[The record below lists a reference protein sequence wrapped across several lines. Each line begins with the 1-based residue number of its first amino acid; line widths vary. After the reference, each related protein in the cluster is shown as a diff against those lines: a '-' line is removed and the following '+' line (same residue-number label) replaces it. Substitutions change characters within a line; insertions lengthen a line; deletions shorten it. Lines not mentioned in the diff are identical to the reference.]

1 MLRFGIIS
9 TAKIGRELVVPAIQ
23 DAENC
28 VVTAVASRS
37 LESARAFADR
47 FSVPHAFGSYEEMLA
62 SDTIDAV
69 YIPLPTSQHIE
80 WSIKAADAGKHVL
93 VEKPVALKAGDIDAL
108 IAARD
113 RNKVLI
119 TEAYMVTYSPVWR
132 KVRALLQEGA
142 IGRLRHVQGAFT
154 YYNRDP
160 GNMRNIPAL
169 GGGGLPDIG
178 VYPTISTRFVTGKE
192 PLRIQASTDRDPE
205 FGTDIYSSVRADF
218 GTFEL
223 SFYISTQ
230 LAARQVMVFHGE
242 KGFIE
247 VKSPFNA
254 DRYGAEEL
262 ELTNQGH
269 SESQVFRF
277 PDSRQYKLEAE
288 AFTRAALGESQE
300 VVTLESSK
308 LNQKMIDAIYRAS
321 EKDGWEAV
329 RQRNAL
335 GSARRDRPRR
345 ALRICSG
352 GTRRRPGRI
361 KPVRVCDRH

>member
-1 MLRFGIIS
+1 MLRFGILS

-28 VVTAVASRS
+28 VVTAIASRDLS
-37 LESARAFADR
+37 KAREMADR

-62 SDTIDAV
+62 SDVIDAV

-80 WSIKAADAGKHVL
+80 WTIKAANAGKHVL
-93 VEKPVALKAGDIDAL
+93 CEKPMALKASEIDAV
-108 IAARD
+108 IEARD

-119 TEAYMVTYSPVWR
+119 SEAFMVTYSPVWH
-132 KVRALLQEGA
+132 KVRSLLKEGA
-142 IGRLRHVQGAFT
+142 IGKLRHVQGAFT
-154 YYNRDP
+154 YYNRDA
-160 GNMRNIPAL
+160 GNMRNKPEL

-192 PLRIQASTDRDPE
+192 PIRVQANTDRDPD

-218 GTFEL
+218 GDFEL

-230 LAARQVMVFHGE
+230 LAARQIMVFHGD

-262 ELTNQGH
+262 ELTNQNH
-269 SESQVFRF
+269 SQSQLFRF
-277 PDSRQYKLEAE
+277 QDARQYKLEAE
-288 AFTRAALGESQE
+288 AFSRAAKGEKEE
-300 VVTLESSK
+300 VVTLESSVN
-308 LNQKMIDAIYRAS
+308 NQKLIDAIYRAS
-321 EKDGWEAV
+321 EKDGWE
-329 RQRNAL
+329 
-335 GSARRDRPRR
+335 
-345 ALRICSG
+345 
-352 GTRRRPGRI
+352 
-361 KPVRVCDRH
+361 PV

>member
-1 MLRFGIIS
+1 MLRFGILS

-28 VVTAVASRS
+28 VVTAIASRDLS
-37 LESARAFADR
+37 RAREMADR

-62 SDTIDAV
+62 SDLIDAV

-80 WSIKAADAGKHVL
+80 WTIKAANAGKHVL
-93 VEKPVALKAGDIDAL
+93 CEKPMALKASEIDAV

-119 TEAYMVTYSPVWR
+119 SEAFMVTYSPVWH
-132 KVRALLQEGA
+132 KVRSLLKEGA
-142 IGRLRHVQGAFT
+142 IGKLRHVQGAFT
-154 YYNRDP
+154 YYNRDA
-160 GNMRNIPAL
+160 GNMRNKPEL

-192 PLRIQASTDRDPE
+192 PIRVQANTDRDPE

-218 GTFEL
+218 GDFEL

-230 LAARQVMVFHGE
+230 LAARQIMVFHGD

-262 ELTNQGH
+262 ELTNQNH
-269 SESQVFRF
+269 SQSQLFRF
-277 PDSRQYKLEAE
+277 QDARQYKLEAE
-288 AFTRAALGESQE
+288 AFSRAAKGEAAE
-300 VVTLESSK
+300 VVTLESSVN
-308 LNQKMIDAIYRAS
+308 NQKLIDAIYRAS
-321 EKDGWEAV
+321 EKDGWESV
-329 RQRNAL
+329 
-335 GSARRDRPRR
+335 
-345 ALRICSG
+345 
-352 GTRRRPGRI
+352 
-361 KPVRVCDRH
+361 